1 MTPRLPLLCALA
13 VLTIAAAP
21 AAQQTSRDAPGR
33 AAFGTASIAGTLVT
47 DDDEKRP
54 IRRAIVT
61 LSGTDLSQGR
71 IAVTDE
77 QGRFV
82 FADLPAGR
90 YTLSG
95 TRPAYVTSFYGARQ
109 SWRGPSST
117 ITLADGQEVTIAMRM
132 LHGAVVAGTLFDS
145 LGRPQPN
152 ARVMAVRFRMNAG
165 ERVVQTAAGVPT
177 ITDDRG
183 AYRLYGLAPGEYAVT
198 ASVQGNADVR
208 QITATEIQWAQQQIQ
223 RGGQATPGGPSAW
236 IGGPPPP
243 PAPSLGYAPVFY
255 PGTADSGGATVLTI
269 GPGEVREGID
279 FSMQFVATAR
289 IEGTVVDVDG
299 RPVTAAILN
308 LLAKRAIPLMTPMGG
323 NSSRTDN
330 SGKFSFAG
338 VLPGDYTLV
347 ARVLSGPAA
356 PPRRAGG
363 APTQQLLWAQQDLA
377 LSGSDVTGLGLR
389 LQPGLTVSGRVAFE
403 GATAPP
409 SDLTKIR
416 VSLGPVQNG
425 GTSVVVGDPQMNA
438 DGTFTFQ
445 GATPG
450 RYRVNASVQQGV
462 VAVPVGA
469 PSGAVPAPTWSMK
482 SVVSNGVDTLD
493 SALEVST
500 ADVSGIVITFTDRPT
515 ELSGRL
521 LDAAGRPAPEYSV
534 IAFTS
539 DRTFWTLGSRRLRT
553 ARPDN
558 EGKFQVLGLPPG
570 EYFLVAL
577 TDLDQADLAD
587 PTFLEQLAAASIKI
601 TLAEGE
607 KKKQDLKL
615 SGGSPD

>member
-1 MTPRLPLLCALA
+1 MIARTSLLHVLV

-21 AAQQTSRDAPGR
+21 AAQQASRDGPGR
-33 AAFGTASIAGTLVT
+33 AAFGTAAISGTLVS

-54 IRRAIVT
+54 IRRAVMT
-61 LSGTDLSQGR
+61 LSGAELGQGR
-71 IAVTDE
+71 MAVTDD
-77 QGRFV
+77 QGRFL
-82 FADLPAGR
+82 FPDLPAGR
-90 YTLSG
+90 YTLNG
-95 TRPAYVTSFYGARQ
+95 TRPAYVTSYYGARQ

-117 ITLADGQEVTIAMRM
+117 IALADGQQLAVAMRM

-165 ERVVQTAAGVPT
+165 ERVVQTAGGVPV

-183 AYRLYGLAPGEYAVT
+183 AYRVYGLAPGEYAVT

-208 QITATEIQWAQQQIQ
+208 QITAPEIQWAQQQIQ

-243 PAPSLGYAPVFY
+243 PGPSLGYAPVFY
-255 PGTADSGGATVLTI
+255 PGTADPGGATVLTI

-279 FSMQFVATAR
+279 FPLQFVATSR
-289 IEGTVVDVDG
+289 VEGTIVDVDG

-308 LLAKRAIPLMTPMGG
+308 LLAKRIIPLLTPMGG
-323 NSSRTDN
+323 ASSRTDN
-330 SGKFSFAG
+330 AGKFSFAG

-347 ARVLSGPAA
+347 ARAQSGPPA
-356 PPRRAGG
+356 PLSRAGG
-363 APTQQLLWAQQDLA
+363 APTRPLVWAQQDLSV
-377 LSGSDVTGLGLR
+377 SGSDVTGLGLR
-389 LQPGLTVSGRVAFE
+389 LQPGLSVSGRVTFE
-403 GATAPP
+403 GTTAPP

-425 GTSVVVGDPQMNA
+425 GTSVLVGDPQMNA

-450 RYRVNASVQQGV
+450 RYRVSASVQQ
-462 VAVPVGA
+462 ALIAAPGA
-469 PSGAVPAPTWSMK
+469 PAATNGPTWSVK
-482 SVVSNGVDTLD
+482 SVVSNGIDTLD
-493 SALEVST
+493 SALEITT

-534 IAFTS
+534 VAFSS

-553 ARPDN
+553 ARPDS
-558 EGKFQVLGLPPG
+558 EGKFQMLGLPPG
-570 EYFLVAL
+570 EYCLVAL

-587 PTFLEQLAAASIKI
+587 PAFLEQLAAASIKI